1 MQTIVDLEQ
10 VKRTRIELA
19 DVVKRHP
26 ELCQGKGNWSDNLDT
41 LEEAMMTPVK
51 DRMAKYRAKQ
61 KEKGLKAVNVFLTP
75 EAQETLAAIMAE
87 HPNLTMGEI
96 ISETLTAQDTRP

>member
-10 VKRTRIELA
+10 VKRTRRELA

-26 ELCQGKGNWSDNLDT
+26 ELCQGKGHWSDHLDA
-41 LEEAMMTPVK
+41 LEDMMMTPGK
-51 DRMAKYRAKQ
+51 QRMEKYRAKQ
-61 KEKGLKAVNVFLTP
+61 KEKGLKAVNVFLTS
-75 EAQETLAAIMAE
+75 EAQETLAALMAE

-96 ISETLTAQDTRP
+96 ISAALTTQDRRP

>member
-1 MQTIVDLEQ
+1 MQTIIDLEQ

-26 ELCQGKGNWSDNLDT
+26 ELCQGEGQWSDNLDT
-41 LEEAMMTPVK
+41 LEEVIMATGK
-51 DRMAKYRAKQ
+51 QRMDKYRAKQ

-75 EAQETLAAIMAE
+75 EAQETLAAIME
-87 HPNLTMGEI
+87 ERPGVTMGEI
-96 ISETLTAQDTRP
+96 ISEVLTAPESRP

>member
-1 MQTIVDLEQ
+1 MQNIVDLER

-26 ELCQGKGNWSDNLDT
+26 ELCQGEGHWSENLNT
-41 LEEAMMTPVK
+41 LEAVIMATGK
-51 DRMAKYRAKQ
+51 QRMEKYRAKQ
-61 KEKGLKAVNVFLTP
+61 KEKGLRAVNVFLTP

-96 ISETLTAQDTRP
+96 ISEALTTQDTRP